1 MWVNVSAEAICFFLV
16 WAFDGLKTEV
26 AVIRI
31 IKRKTRR
38 IDNCMKDQFGSVYI
52 NSIQKNILPFVNLS
66 INCKDNLLFRIFLFY
81 FNVKLPIYV

>member
-1 MWVNVSAEAICFFLV
+1 MWVNVSADAVCFFLV
-16 WAFDGLKTEV
+16 CAWEGLKTEE

-31 IKRKTRR
+31 TKKKMRR

-81 FNVKLPIYV
+81 SNDKLQTYM